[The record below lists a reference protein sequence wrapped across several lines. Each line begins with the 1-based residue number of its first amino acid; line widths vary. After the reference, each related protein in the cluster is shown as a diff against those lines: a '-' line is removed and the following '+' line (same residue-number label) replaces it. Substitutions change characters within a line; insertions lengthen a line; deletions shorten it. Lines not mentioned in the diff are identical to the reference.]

1 VGGDRVVKEEFM
13 ISRCIRRL
21 AVAGA
26 VALAACL
33 SLAVVAQAKPKPKQA
48 TALEVCKHG
57 CRYTTIQGAVNAS
70 GKNATINVKPG
81 KYVEGVTVQ
90 GHKHDGLHIIGATKN
105 PAKVL
110 IEGKNAKGPGGPAQN
125 GIAGIGVNNLVL
137 ENMKAEHFAANGFY
151 ATQCTNYLFKNLVAG
166 FEHAYGLFAFRCV
179 GGRMTESTGFGNGDS
194 AFYIGGTPFESK
206 PVKTFIDHDIAYE
219 NILGYSGTNSKYV
232 TIENSQFYNNGTGI
246 APNTLVSEPDQ
257 PTEDGVIKNNLVF
270 WNNFDYY
277 RKTSPVKTV
286 SSGVGPAR
294 IQYPVGVGV
303 LIFGGTGWVVK
314 DNSIFGNFLIGAST
328 VSDPTNSSGKAIN
341 VGNQFIDNKMGAA
354 MHDTNGRDFFNDGSG
369 HGSCFANNGTVSLYS
384 AADAPDSQLYPTC
397 PATTGTGT
405 TVGDPDQEGVV
416 ASIVSQ
422 TTGQETFW
430 QVHPHPKRKGIKPF
444 EG

>member
-1 VGGDRVVKEEFM
+1 MLV
-13 ISRCIRRL
+13 
-21 AVAGA
+21 
-26 VALAACL
+26 AACL
-33 SLAVVAQAKPKPKQA
+33 VLAVGAQAKSK
-48 TALEVCKHG
+48 TLTVCKHG
-57 CRYTTIQGAVNAS
+57 CLYSTIQGAVNHS
-70 GKNATINVKPG
+70 GKNATIQVKPG
-81 KYVEGVTVQ
+81 KYIEGVIVS
-90 GHKHDGLHIIGATKN
+90 GHKHDGLRIIGMTKN

-125 GIAGIGVNNLVL
+125 GIAGNAVNNLVL

-151 ATQCTNYLFKNLVAG
+151 VNHCSNYLFKNLIAG

-179 GGRMTESTGFGNGDS
+179 GGRMTQSTGYGNGDS
-194 AFYIGGTPFESK
+194 AFYVGGTPFESK
-206 PVKTFIDHDIAYE
+206 PVETFIDHDIAYE

-232 TIENSQFYNNGTGI
+232 TIENGQFYNNGTGI

-286 SSGVGPAR
+286 SSGVGPIR

-303 LIFGGTGWVVK
+303 LIFGGTGWVIK
-314 DNSIFGNFLIGAST
+314 DNSIFGNFLIGATT
-328 VSDPTNSSGKAIN
+328 VSDPTNSTNKAIN
-341 VGNQFIDNKMGAA
+341 NDNQFIDNNMGAA
-354 MHDTNGRDFFNDGSG
+354 FNDTNGTDFFNDGSG
-369 HGSCFANNGTVSLYS
+369 RGSCFANNGAVTLYS

-397 PATTGTGT
+397 PATTGSGT
-405 TVGDPDQEGVV
+405 TTGDPDQLKVIAG
-416 ASIVSQ
+416 IVSQ
-422 TTGQETFW
+422 TTGQESFW
-430 QVHPHPKRKGIKPF
+430 HVHPHPARPGVKPF

>member
-13 ISRCIRRL
+13 IRRSIRRL
-21 AVAGA
+21 AIAGG
-26 VALAACL
+26 VALVACL
-33 SLAVVAQAKPKPKQA
+33 SLAVVAQAKSAKPA
-48 TALEVCKHG
+48 ALVVCKHG

-70 GKNATINVKPG
+70 GKNATIQVKPG
-81 KYVEGVTVQ
+81 KYVEGVTVS
-90 GHKHDGLHIIGATKN
+90 GHKHDGLHIIGLGKN

-125 GIAGIGVNNLVL
+125 GIEGDNVNNLVL

-151 ATQCTNYLFKNLVAG
+151 VNHCTNYLFKNLIAG
-166 FEHAYGLFAFRCV
+166 FEHAYGLFAFQCV
-179 GGRMTESTGFGNGDS
+179 GGRMTQSTGFGNGDS
-194 AFYIGGTPFESK
+194 AFYVGGTPFQKK
-206 PVKTFIDHDIAYE
+206 PVETFIDHDIAYE

-246 APNTLVSEPDQ
+246 APNTLQSEPFE
-257 PTEDGVIKNNLVF
+257 PTQDGVIKNNLVF

-277 RKTSPVKTV
+277 RKSSPVKTV
-286 SSGVGPAR
+286 SSGVGPSR
-294 IQYPVGVGV
+294 IQYPVGIGV

-328 VSDPTNSSGKAIN
+328 VSDPTNDTNKAIN
-341 VGNQFIDNKMGAA
+341 VGNQFIHNKMGAA
-354 MHDTNGRDFFNDGSG
+354 MHDTNGHDFFNDGSG
-369 HGSCFANNGTVSLYS
+369 HGSCFEDNGAVTLYS

-405 TVGDPDQEGVV
+405 TIGDPDQLKVI
-416 ASIVSQ
+416 AAIVSQ
-422 TTGQETFW
+422 TTGQEQFW
-430 QVHPHPKRKGIKPF
+430 HVHKHPARPGVKPF

>member
-1 VGGDRVVKEEFM
+1 M
-13 ISRCIRRL
+13 ISRCLRRL
-21 AVAGA
+21 AGAGA
-26 VALAACL
+26 I
-33 SLAVVAQAKPKPKQA
+33 AVVGCLVLAFGAQAKAKPKDL
-48 TALEVCKHG
+48 TVCKHG
-57 CRYTTIQGAVNAS
+57 CRYTTIQSAVNAS
-70 GKNATINVKPG
+70 GKNATISVKPG
-81 KYVEGVTVQ
+81 KYVETVIIQ
-90 GHKHDGLHIIGATKN
+90 GHKHDGLHIIGDTKN

-110 IEGKNAKGPGGPAQN
+110 IEGKNAKGPGGAAQN
-125 GIAGIGVNNLVL
+125 GIEGDGVNNLVL

-151 ATQCTNYLFKNLVAG
+151 VNRCTNYLFKNLIGG

-179 GGRMTESTGFGNGDS
+179 GGRMTHSVGFGNGDS
-194 AFYIGGTPFESK
+194 AFYVGGTPFEKK
-206 PVKTFIDHDIAYE
+206 PVETFIDHDVAYE

-232 TIENSQFYNNGTGI
+232 TIEDGQFYNNGTGI
-246 APNTLVSEPDQ
+246 APNTLATEPFE
-257 PTEDGVIKNNLVF
+257 PTQDGVIKNNLVF

-286 SSGVGPAR
+286 SSGVGPDR

-341 VGNQFIDNKMGAA
+341 VGNQFIDNKMGTA
-354 MHDTNGRDFFNDGSG
+354 MHDTNGADFFNDGSG
-369 HGSCFANNGTVSLYS
+369 HGSCFDDNGTVTLYH

-405 TVGDPDQEGVV
+405 TVGDPDQEVVV
-416 ASIVSQ
+416 AQIVSQ
-422 TTGQETFW
+422 TTGQEKFW
-430 QVHPHPKRKGIKPF
+430 HVHKHPARPGVKPF